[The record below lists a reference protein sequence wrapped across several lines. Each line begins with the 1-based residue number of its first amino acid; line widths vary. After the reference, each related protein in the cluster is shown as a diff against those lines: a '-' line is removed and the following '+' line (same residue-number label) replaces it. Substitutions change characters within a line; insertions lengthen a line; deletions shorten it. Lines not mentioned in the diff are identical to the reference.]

1 MIEAMSTG
9 CLVVG
14 SDTAP
19 VTEIIQDG
27 ENGLL
32 VDFFSPKKIA
42 DRIDEVLEHPT
53 RLAQIRANA
62 RKTVL
67 ERYALADLLP
77 QHLQLIKTLPQ
88 SLTPNP

>member
-1 MIEAMSTG
+1 
-9 CLVVG
+9 LVVG

-42 DRIDEVLEHPT
+42 DRIDEVLDDPT
-53 RLAQIRANA
+53 RLAQIRVNA

-88 SLTPNP
+88 SLSPNL

>member
-1 MIEAMSTG
+1 MSTG

-62 RKTVL
+62 RKTVQ

-77 QHLQLIKTLPQ
+77 QQLQLIKTLPQ
-88 SLTPNP
+88 SLSPNL

>member
-1 MIEAMSTG
+1 MSTG

-14 SDTAP
+14 SDTPP
-19 VTEIIQDG
+19 VTELIQDG

-42 DRIDEVLEHPT
+42 ERIYQVLEHPT
-53 RLAQIRANA
+53 RLTQIRANA

-77 QHLQLIKTLPQ
+77 QHLQLIKNVANHSRQ
-88 SLTPNP
+88 RG